1 MRTLVT
7 VTLMGLLTSCVRIQS
22 NTKSEAVPAFKR
34 ILVVTK
40 MRDTPD
46 SYAQSFSRAF
56 PTGYSVC
63 TLALSPLSF
72 DKPEEE
78 IRKKAESCQSDV
90 ILTLTL
96 TQSGVSTRYYAVPYE
111 FNAEMTSVATEQPFW
126 KAIISSAPINGE
138 RVSPR
143 SVVKR
148 LLNDGIIEG
157 KLPDQSLQA
166 INGQNVYR

>member
-1 MRTLVT
+1 M
-7 VTLMGLLTSCVRIQS
+7 VTLIGLLTNCVRIQS

-46 SYAQSFSRAF
+46 SYAQSFARSF
-56 PTGYSVC
+56 PAGYSVC

-72 DKPEEE
+72 DKPDEA

-90 ILTLTL
+90 ILTLEL
-96 TQSGVSTRYYAVPYE
+96 SQRGSSGPYTSLPYE
-111 FNAEMTSVATEQPFW
+111 YNAEMTSIATGRPFW
-126 KAIISSAPINGE
+126 KAIISADPTYGGK
-138 RVSPR
+138 VPPR
-143 SVVKR
+143 SLVKR
-148 LLNDGIIEG
+148 LRNDGIIDG

-166 INGQNVYR
+166 INGQDVYR